1 MAVRLADLAAKVP
14 DARVA
19 HGPEVEVR
27 GITYD
32 SRKVQRGD
40 LFVAIPGAAH
50 DGAAFAP
57 EAVARGAVA
66 VVAQQQLDLPHG
78 VGVVLVPDARRA
90 LGDMGNTLLGA
101 PSERLRLTGVTGT
114 DGKTTTC
121 QLIANVLAAAGRRVG
136 WLTTV
141 DLRIGDEVQPTPF
154 QRTTPESCELHE
166 TLARFVEAGV
176 EDAVIEVSS
185 HALALNRVQ
194 GCSFDAAVFTN
205 LSSEHL
211 NFHGTV
217 EEYAA
222 TKARLFE
229 MLGTPTSKSFSRM
242 GVVNA
247 DDPAS
252 VLMAASSP
260 AGIVS
265 YAIDQIADVTATR
278 LEVGLAGTRFR
289 LVTPIGEA
297 DVETRL
303 IGRHN
308 VSNWLAAAAVA
319 LGWGI
324 ELDAVVDAAAKAE
337 PAPGRLQRV
346 QCGQPFEVMVD
357 FAHTPQAMAAT
368 LAALRPLCRGRL
380 YVAFGMAGGRDVAN
394 RPRMGELIAREADFF
409 VLTTDDPAPEEPGAI
424 AAQIEDGA
432 RAARA
437 EEEVDYIVEL
447 DRRAAIRALLQRAR
461 SGDIVLIAGKGHE
474 RRMLLADRVEPWN
487 DEEVTL
493 ELLVE
498 LGYGSGGSRR

>member
-1 MAVRLADLAAKVP
+1 MRLADLATKVP
-14 DARVA
+14 GARVA
-19 HGPEVEVR
+19 HGPDVEVR

-40 LFVAIPGAAH
+40 LFVAIRGAVH
-50 DGAAFAP
+50 DGAAFAT

-66 VVAQQQLDLPHG
+66 VAAQRRLDLPSS
-78 VGVVLVPDARRA
+78 VGLLLAPDARRA
-90 LGDMGNTLLGA
+90 LGDLGNAVLGA
-101 PSERLRLTGVTGT
+101 PSERLRLIGVTGT

-121 QLIANVLAAAGRRVG
+121 QLIAHVLAAAGRRVG

-141 DLRIGDEVQPTPF
+141 DLRIGDEVYPTPF
-154 QRTTPESCELHE
+154 ERTTPESSELHE
-166 TLARFVEAGV
+166 TLAQFVEAGI

-185 HALALNRVQ
+185 HALALDRVQ

-229 MLGTPTSKSFSRM
+229 MLATPTSKKFSRM

-278 LEVGLAGTRFR
+278 LELGLTGTRFR
-289 LVTPIGEA
+289 LVTPVGEA

-324 ELDAVVDAAAKAE
+324 ELDAVVEAAAKAE

-346 QCGQPFEVMVD
+346 RCGQPFEVIVD
-357 FAHTPQAMAAT
+357 FAHTPQAMGAI
-368 LAALRPLCRGRL
+368 LSILRPLCEGQFL
-380 YVAFGMAGGRDVAN
+380 LAFGMAGGRDSAN
-394 RPRMGELIAREADFF
+394 RPRMGELIARAADFF
-409 VLTTDDPAPEEPGAI
+409 VLTTDDPVAEEPRAI

-432 RAARA
+432 RAAGA
-437 EEEVDYIVEL
+437 VVGADYVVEL

-461 SGDIVLIAGKGHE
+461 PGDIVLIAGKGHE

-487 DEEVTL
+487 DGEVAA

-498 LGYGSGGSRR
+498 LGYG